1 MLGAKASHHSLWRYY
16 SLRLRYTY
24 CAGAARQGVACS
36 GRRVRQGAH
45 SGAGGRR
52 ADRAP
57 RQLTVGA
64 RHNQAINGGGSGPQG
79 GHGREVALKALS
91 RTLKVSGQRRGRHSK
106 KKYQSKTGAWP
117 HISQISLPAPWP
129 ARPVHALL
137 SASWRLV
144 CGIFCCVRVLTSS
157 RLSNMLPCSVHDPG
171 EEYTNEQQTLH
182 TTKVLHLHGIYTRL
196 YARHPRAPH
205 ATPQNMVIPPLKLPT
220 RK

>member
-1 MLGAKASHHSLWRYY
+1 MAL
-16 SLRLRYTY
+16 
-24 CAGAARQGVACS
+24 AAC
-36 GRRVRQGAH
+36 
-45 SGAGGRR
+45 
-52 ADRAP
+52 D
-57 RQLTVGA
+57 
-64 RHNQAINGGGSGPQG
+64 
-79 GHGREVALKALS
+79 KALS
-91 RTLKVSGQRRGRHSK
+91 RTLKVSGQSENRERGRHIK

-117 HISQISLPAPWP
+117 HISQISLPG

-205 ATPQNMVIPPLKLPT
+205 ATPQNMVIPLSNCRRGSDAEAVRIENLISTSTCKGSCTASATPFFDDGVHHFHGGA
-220 RK
+220 RW